1 MAIKIIF
8 DSARN
13 PEPPTIILARKNGDK
28 LGLIDAHNIEITDN
42 LNDVSEMS
50 FNVYKEIDGKR
61 YALWDEIVDFKLAY
75 CVEWDMWFEIFV
87 EVDESNESIKT
98 VTCRGLGESELSQ
111 VNLYNIEINTEEDI
125 ARDEY
130 KDPTVLY
137 NPEKP
142 EASLLHRIMEK
153 ASHYKVKHVDSSIA
167 SIQRMFSFDETSL
180 YDAFQEIAE
189 EIHCLFDVDVRSD
202 ENGNID
208 RAISVYDLE
217 ASCLDC
223 GYRGEFMDK
232 CPKCNSTNIYEG
244 YGNDTR
250 IFVDSGNL
258 AESIN
263 FSVDTDSIKNCFKLE
278 AGDDLMTATIRNCN
292 PNGTDYIWYI
302 TDDMRHEMSDELVSR
317 LDEYDERYEY
327 YQNDYIA
334 LSSVDIIVSKYNALV
349 DKYRAYDEDL
359 PKITVPIKGYK
370 NLNNAY
376 YDTIDFEA
384 YLRNTLMPNVEMQD
398 TTAEQ
403 EAAKLTTDA
412 LSPVANERIDTLSK
426 TTADSVVLSMA
437 KIVADS
443 TRYKITVINS
453 TLSDIIVSGSNAYR
467 EWNGSFKVTAYADE
481 EDTAST
487 GTIRVEINED
497 YQLFIKQK
505 IDKAL
510 AKNDVDNMDI
520 SSIFDVELPDPD
532 NPNLQD
538 DMFNKFVNEMKK
550 YCLNRLTS
558 FRDAC
563 QTCIDILIEQ
573 GVGDKDEWINHTPNI
588 YDNLYKEYL
597 RRLNAIE
604 AEIVLRESELETIAG
619 SLDENGDVKVKGIQN
634 YIEEEI
640 TNIRNALDFYDFL
653 GDTLWVE
660 FCAFRREDKYSN
672 DNYISDGLNNRE
684 LFEKAQEF
692 LDTAEKEIYKSAEM
706 QHTISADLHNML
718 VMPEFS
724 TLVSEFE
731 VGNWIRVMV
740 DDKIFKLRLIGYT
753 IDYSDL
759 SGMSVEFSDI
769 TKVKNSV
776 SDIKSVLGQAS
787 SISSSYGYV
796 KRQAQQGSSGK
807 SMLDNWAVNGM
818 SVMETKVVSNPDNP
832 NVTWDQ
838 HGILCREY
846 NDELGEYDSHQ
857 LKIINKG
864 LYVTNDNWETCKAG
878 VGTFFMKN
886 PRTGV
891 LEKKYGVI
899 ADTLVGD
906 IILGRNVG
914 IYNENNNIALDEE
927 GITVTINDVE
937 DEEVVYSNA
946 FTIQRKRLDG
956 SIDKMMYVDP
966 DGNLVLSGQV
976 IVNTESSGR
985 DTSLGDITA
994 PSDISAII
1002 DNAIDAN
1009 NVIINQTIDTKVN
1022 SVKTDLQGQI
1032 NNHKTEIA
1040 KYLTFGSN
1048 SVSMTAP
1055 GSNYNTLIDANKLSL
1070 RQGSTDIVYVSDS
1083 KLHIADTI
1091 VDGSIGIG
1099 GYSILKGQSDT
1110 ASIVWN
1116 KGTQKTLIYLG
1127 TNGNSIGIGKSSAQ
1141 DGMVECDMPIN
1152 LTKDFTTSGKI
1163 TVGKE
1168 AVLNGAATIAGALT
1182 ANGTATFAK
1191 DITASAKLSVTGE
1204 MRMNGNVYIGNVTLE
1219 QYIKDIIDSAASS
1232 GQ

>member
-8 DSARN
+8 DAANN
-13 PEPPTIILARKNGDK
+13 PEAPTIILARKNGDK
-28 LGLIDAHNIEITDN
+28 LGLIDAHNIEVTDN

-50 FNVYKEIDGKR
+50 FNVYKEIDGKK
-61 YALWDEIVDFKLAY
+61 YKLWDEITDFKLAY

-87 EVDESNESIKT
+87 EIDESNESVKT
-98 VTCRGLGESELSQ
+98 VTCRGLGESELGQ
-111 VNLYNIEINTEEDI
+111 VMLYNIEINTEEDI

-189 EIHCLFDVDVRSD
+189 EIDCLFDVDVRSD
-202 ENGNID
+202 ENGNIE

-232 CPKCNSTNIYEG
+232 CPKCGSTNIYEG

-250 IFVDSGNL
+250 IFVDSGEL

-263 FSVDTDSIKNCFKLE
+263 FQVDTDSVKNCFKLE
-278 AGDDLMTATIRNCN
+278 AGDDLMTATIRSCN

-302 TDDMRHEMSDELVSR
+302 TDDTKKEMSDALVTK
-317 LDEYDERYEY
+317 LNEYDEKYEY
-327 YQNDYIA
+327 YQNDYVA
-334 LSSVDIIVSKYNALV
+334 LSSVDYIVSRYNSLV

-370 NLNNAY
+370 NLSNAY

-384 YLRNTLMPNVEMQD
+384 YLKNSLMPSVKMQD
-398 TTAEQ
+398 TTAEK
-403 EAAKLTTDA
+403 EAAKLTTA
-412 LSPVANERIDTLSK
+412 SLSPVANERIDTLSK
-426 TTADSVVLSMA
+426 STADSLVLSMA

-443 TRYKITVINS
+443 SRYKITVVNS
-453 TLSDIIVSGSNAYR
+453 TLSDIIVSDNDAYR
-467 EWNGSFKVTAYADE
+467 DWNGSFEITSYSDK
-481 EDTAST
+481 EDTTTT
-487 GTIRVEINED
+487 GTIRVAINED
-497 YQLFIKQK
+497 YQLFVKQK

-510 AKNDVDNMDI
+510 AKNDVDDMSI
-520 SSIFDVELPDPD
+520 SSLFDVELPDPD

-538 DMFNKFVNEMKK
+538 DMFNEFVNEIKK

-573 GVGDKDEWINHTPNI
+573 GAGDKDEWQNHTPNI
-588 YDNLYKEYL
+588 YDNLYTEYL
-597 RRLNAIE
+597 KRLNAIE
-604 AEIVLRESELETIAG
+604 SEIVLRESEIEIIAG
-619 SLDENGDVKVKGIQN
+619 SVDENGDIKTKGLQN
-634 YIEEEI
+634 YIEDEI
-640 TNIRNALDFYDFL
+640 EKIRNDLDFTGFL
-653 GDTLWVE
+653 GDSLWVE

-672 DNYISDGLNNRE
+672 DNYISDGLDNRE

-692 LDTAEKEIYKSAEM
+692 LEVAEKEIYKSAEM
-706 QHTISADLHNML
+706 QHSISADLHNML
-718 VMPEFS
+718 VMPAFS
-724 TLVSEFE
+724 PLVDEFE

-740 DDKIFKLRLIGYT
+740 DDKIFKLRLISYN

-759 SGMSVEFSDI
+759 SGMSVEFSDV

-776 SDIKSVLGQAS
+776 SDIQSVLGQAS
-787 SISSSYGYV
+787 SMSTSYGYV

-807 SMLDNWAVNGM
+807 SMLDNWVTNGM
-818 SVMETKVVSNPDNP
+818 SVTETKVVSDPDKP
-832 NVTWDQ
+832 NVSWDS

-846 NDELGEYDSHQ
+846 NDELGAYDSNQ

-864 LYVTNDNWETCKAG
+864 LYVTTDNWETCKAG

-886 PRTGV
+886 PKTGV

-906 IILGRNVG
+906 IILGRNMG
-914 IYNENNNIALDEE
+914 IYNEKNSIALDEE
-927 GITVTINDVE
+927 GITITINDLV
-937 DEEVVYSNA
+937 DDGSGEVVYSNA
-946 FTIQRKRLDG
+946 FTVQRKGADG
-956 SIDKMMYVDP
+956 VIDKMMYVDSN
-966 DGNLVLSGQV
+966 GNLVLSGQIV
-976 IVNTESSGR
+976 VNTSSR
-985 DTSLGDITA
+985 DTTLGDITA
-994 PSDISAII
+994 PSEITDQINSAI
-1002 DNAIDAN
+1002 NAQM
-1009 NVIINQTIDTKVN
+1009 VVINQNIDDKCNAVLN
-1022 SVKTDLQGQI
+1022 NLQGQL
-1032 NNHKTEIA
+1032 NSHKSDIS

-1048 SVSMTAP
+1048 SVSMSAP
-1055 GSNYNTLIDANKLSL
+1055 GSNYGVLIDANKLSL
-1070 RQGSTDIVYVSDS
+1070 KQGSTDIAYVSDS

-1091 VDGSIGIG
+1091 IDGAVGIG
-1099 GYSILKGQSDT
+1099 GYSILKGQNDT
-1110 ASIVWN
+1110 ASIMWN
-1116 KGTQKTLIYLG
+1116 KTTQKTLIYLG
-1127 TNGNSIGIGKSSAQ
+1127 VNGNSIGIGKSSAQ
-1141 DGMVECDMPIN
+1141 DGMVECDMPIS
-1152 LTKDFTTSGKI
+1152 LTNDFTTSGNI
-1163 TVGKE
+1163 TVGGE
-1168 AVLNGAATIAGALT
+1168 THIDGDVYVG
-1182 ANGTATFAK
+1182 
-1191 DITASAKLSVTGE
+1191 DI
-1204 MRMNGNVYIGNVTLE
+1204 TLE
-1219 QYIKDIIDSAASS
+1219 QYIKNVIDSAAS
-1232 GQ
+1232 GE